1 MRVSAAQNGDRVRRA
16 RSARERRP
24 RARALADEPFSTST
38 EHNERA
44 REAKQRRAET
54 VKKRKLLKAA
64 TGEDVVASQ
73 EPGAGAGDA
82 IADGPK
88 EDGGGGGG
96 GNGDVEMQAQEEPAA
111 APPQPDA

>member
-1 MRVSAAQNGDRVRRA
+1 M
-16 RSARERRP
+16 
-24 RARALADEPFSTST
+24 
-38 EHNERA
+38 
-44 REAKQRRAET
+44 
-54 VKKRKLLKAA
+54 KKRKLLKAA

-73 EPGAGAGDA
+73 EPGAGDA

-96 GNGDVEMQAQEEPAA
+96 GDGDGDVEMQAQEEPAA